1 MILLVQN
8 GTGLDVNIKVEEE
21 FIVIVLLNKRMT
33 QVCVNLLRLL

>member
-8 GTGLDVNIKVEEE
+8 GTGLDVNIKVEEA
-21 FIVIVLLNKRMT
+21 FIVMVLLNKRMT